1 MEIYVLKYLNSIKL
15 NELIII
21 RNQLVYFGLFIGE
34 SNSRNYEGAGLGL
47 SISKSYVEMLGGKIW
62 FESEEKIGS
71 TFCFKIPYVNQLL
84 N

>member
-1 MEIYVLKYLNSIKL
+1 MNSIKL

-21 RNQLVYFGLFIGE
+21 RNQLVYFELFIGE

-47 SISKSYVEMLGGKIW
+47 SISKAYMEMLGGKIW
-62 FESEEKIGS
+62 FESEEKIAS
-71 TFCFKIPYVNQLL
+71 TFFFKIPCENQLL

>member
-1 MEIYVLKYLNSIKL
+1 MEIYILKYLNSIKL

-21 RNQLVYFGLFIGE
+21 RNQLVYFELFIGE

-71 TFCFKIPYVNQLL
+71 TFFFKIPCENQLL